1 MKKVLAVA
9 VVVALLIG
17 VRFLFQEGVTV
28 TVRNVGSEPMIGVV
42 VHVTG
47 NFYAIGDIASGES
60 KVVKVKPRGDSHIEL
75 EHQGHPRLVLDC
87 YFETGY
93 NGSITAEVTV
103 SKVVS
108 IDNAVKIGYL

>member
-17 VRFLFQEGVTV
+17 ARFLFQEGVTL
-28 TVRNVGSEPMIGVV
+28 TIRNVGGEPMIGVV

-47 NFYAIGDIASGES
+47 NSYAIGDIASGES
-60 KVVKVKPRGDSHIEL
+60 KVVKVKPHGESHVEL

-93 NGSITAEVTV
+93 SGSITAEVTV
-103 SKVVS
+103 LKVVS
-108 IDNAVKIGYL
+108 IDNAVQIGYL